1 VTPARLDHDTVLR
14 RLRLI
19 EAALSDLAGLRGA
32 TEATLR
38 AESLTR
44 AAAERLLQVIVDLA
58 YDINGHIAVAR
69 LERAPDTGRQSF
81 LDLAEAGVLSADV
94 AERLAPAAGLRNVLV
109 HHYVDVRVDLVAA
122 AIGAVLDEFPD
133 YVTAVARFLQA
144 EDQRGDPHPG

>member
-1 VTPARLDHDTVLR
+1 MTPARLDHDTVLR

-38 AESLTR
+38 AEPLTR
-44 AAAERLLQVIVDLA
+44 AAAERLLQVVVDLA
-58 YDINGHIAVAR
+58 FDVNSHLAVAR
-69 LERAPDTGRQSF
+69 LGRAPDTGRQSF
-81 LDLAEAGVLSADV
+81 LDLAEAGVLSAEV

-122 AIGAVLDEFPD
+122 AIGTVLDDFPD
-133 YVTAVARFLQA
+133 YVTAVARFLHA
-144 EDQRGDPHPG
+144 EDQRGDPRPG